1 MLSPLLLSIGL
12 AAAEDGQKQSPDLQF
27 QSAVTHYHA
36 GQFAEAA
43 TQLEGLL
50 ASEPKSFDVHE
61 LLGMVYAA
69 ESQNTKAAEQLEAAV
84 LLKPDSAAART
95 NLATSL
101 LHVGKT
107 EQAGEQFR
115 KALVLEPEN
124 YDANH
129 NLGEFYIQ
137 SGKIAEACPYLEHAQ
152 HIRPSY
158 ANGYDLTLAYSLTG
172 QLPQARQLAQS
183 LARENNTGELH
194 NLLGQIEEKDKK
206 YLAAANEFQ
215 TAAHMDP
222 SEENLFDWG
231 SELLLHQA
239 YEPAIDVFGQAVQRY
254 PNSSRLLIGLGIA
267 RYSGAKY
274 DEAIQA
280 LLTAID
286 LNPSDP
292 RSYYFLS
299 KAYDSSPHQAGDVI
313 QRFRRYSELQPNN
326 ALAQYYYAMS
336 LWKGKRAEDA
346 SVDFHEVES
355 LLQKAVTLDPALP
368 EAHVQLGNLYA
379 DQHEYAKSIPEY
391 EQALQLNRNLPD
403 AHYRLAQDYT
413 HIGQK
418 DRAQSEFAVYQQLRA
433 QYMAKIDKEGADI
446 QQFIYSSKEQQR

>member
-12 AAAEDGQKQSPDLQF
+12 AAAEDGQKQNPDLQF
-27 QSAVTHYHA
+27 QSAVAHYHA
-36 GQFAEAA
+36 GQFSAAA
-43 TQLEGLL
+43 TQLERLL
-50 ASEPKSFDVHE
+50 ASEPKSFEVHE

-101 LHVGKT
+101 LHAGKT

-115 KALVLEPEN
+115 KALALEPEN

-158 ANGYDLTLAYSLTG
+158 ANGYDLALAYSLTG
-172 QLPQARQLAQS
+172 QLSQARQLAQS
-183 LARENNTGELH
+183 LVRENNTGELH

-206 YLAAANEFQ
+206 YLTAANEFQ

-254 PNSSRLLIGLGIA
+254 SNSSRLLIGLGIA
-267 RYSGAKY
+267 RYSGARY

-280 LLTAID
+280 LLTAVD
-286 LNPSDP
+286 LNLSDP

-299 KAYDSSPHQAGDVI
+299 KAYDSSPHQAEDVI
-313 QRFRRYSELQPNN
+313 QRFRRYSELQPTN

-336 LWKGKRAEDA
+336 LWKGKRAEDT

-391 EQALQLNRNLPD
+391 ERALQLNRNLPD

-413 HIGQK
+413 HVGQK

-446 QQFIYSSKEQQR
+446 QQFVYSSKEQQR

>member
-1 MLSPLLLSIGL
+1 MLSPLLLSIGF
-12 AAAEDGQKQSPDLQF
+12 AVAEDGQKQNPDLQF
-27 QSAVTHYHA
+27 QSAVAHYHA
-36 GQFAEAA
+36 GQFSEAA
-43 TQLEGLL
+43 TQLEELL
-50 ASEPKSFDVHE
+50 ASESKSFEVHE

-69 ESQNTKAAEQLEAAV
+69 ESQNAKAAEQLEAAV

-101 LHVGKT
+101 LHAGKT

-115 KALVLEPEN
+115 KALALEPEN

-158 ANGYDLTLAYSLTG
+158 ANGYDLALAYSLTG
-172 QLPQARQLAQS
+172 QLTQARQLAQS
-183 LARENNTGELH
+183 LTQENNTGELH

-206 YLAAANEFQ
+206 YLEAANEFQ

-231 SELLLHQA
+231 SELLLHEA

-254 PNSSRLLIGLGIA
+254 PHSSRLLIGLGIA

-274 DEAIQA
+274 EEAIQA
-280 LLTAID
+280 LLTAVD

-299 KAYDSSPHQAGDVI
+299 KAYTSSPHQAEDVI
-313 QRFRRYSELQPNN
+313 QRFRRYSELRPTN

-336 LWKGKRAEDA
+336 LWKGNRAEDA
-346 SVDFHEVES
+346 SMDFHEVES
-355 LLQKAVTLDPALP
+355 LLQKAVTVDPTLP
-368 EAHVQLGNLYA
+368 EAHMQLGNLYA
-379 DQHEYAKSIPEY
+379 DQHEYAKSITEY
-391 EQALQLNRNLPD
+391 ERALQLNNNLPD
-403 AHYRLAQDYT
+403 AHYHLARDYD

-418 DRAQSEFAVYQQLRA
+418 DRAQSELAAYQQLRA
-433 QYMAKIDKEGADI
+433 QYMAKIDKESAEI
-446 QQFIYSSKEQQR
+446 QQFVYSSKDQQR